1 MKKIVLLILTV
12 LLTLLLFSACGG
24 NSSVQTESDT
34 ETNVPKTVIVTVLYS
49 ATDGGTIEGEV
60 TQSKTV
66 NEGESAKFLEVV
78 AQPNEGYR
86 FIGWDD
92 GKTDAKRTDV
102 LSASATYTAKFEKIP
117 TVKIKYEFSM
127 GGYVNGE
134 TEQAVK
140 MGETTEAVVAIPFN
154 GYRFVGWDD
163 GNESTVRND
172 IAEADKTYTAIFEQI
187 IYVRASYIKTT
198 GGRIT
203 GALYQTI
210 EAGQTT
216 TPVTAVPDTGYRFI
230 GWSDGVTDAT
240 RQDTLYEN
248 LDVRAIF
255 SNEVVAEYKVDG
267 CGKIEGES
275 TQNLYWSNTTKEVY
289 AIPDEGYAFIM
300 WDDGVTTPNRTDK
313 LRGDL
318 TVTAIFKKL
327 YTIDFACDKKRG
339 NLEGELIQSVAE
351 GDSTAAVTATPQ
363 TGYSFIC
370 WSNGETSPTIVV
382 EASHSLTLTAYFSPI
397 SAGLP
402 VVSIET
408 DGGVGVTSKTE
419 YVGCQVTLN
428 DVDGGEHVIEEIA
441 KIRGRGNSTWNFIY
455 KPYKIKFE
463 EKQDLL
469 EMGKAKEWVLLANY
483 GDISLVRNYLAYQTA
498 GNLSEL
504 SASPDSRLVEVYLNG
519 AYQGVYLLCEQVE
532 VNDNRVEVEED
543 VSLVDTG
550 YLIEMDE
557 WIGKQK
563 DGPYVVVN
571 DNLVSTSLSD
581 GKREYGIKFPDDDEI
596 TDEHLAFIKDYLERA
611 IAAAEGDDYS
621 LVTELIDV
629 KSFAQMYLI
638 AEIFKCP
645 DVDYSSFYMYK
656 DAGGKLTAG
665 PVWDY
670 DMAFGN
676 VKHKEAEARRY
687 DYLWAKEANPWFNAL
702 LKHSEFVSLVSSEL
716 KACEQI
722 FNDTIDACYAYAY
735 ENREAMEKCFEDR
748 KTVTTFFTPNNLS
761 ALPTWQEHM
770 DQVLEFYENSMA
782 YVKKVYL
789 FE

>member
-1 MKKIVLLILTV
+1 MKKLFLVMTV
-12 LLTLLLFSACGG
+12 IFISLLLFSACGG
-24 NSSVQTESDT
+24 DTPSQTES
-34 ETNVPKTVIVTVLYS
+34 ESESASKTVVVTVLYS
-49 ATDGGTIEGEV
+49 AAEGGTINGEAS
-60 TQSKTV
+60 QSKTV
-66 NEGESAKFLEVV
+66 NEGESTTFSEVLAV
-78 AQPNEGYR
+78 PSEGYR
-86 FIGWDD
+86 FIGWSD

-102 LSASATYTAKFEKIP
+102 LSESASYTAKFEKIP
-117 TVKIKYEFSM
+117 TVKIKYEFSI

-134 TEQAVK
+134 AEQAVK
-140 MGETTEAVVAIPFN
+140 VGETTEAVVAIPFN

-163 GNESTVRND
+163 GNENTVRND
-172 IAEADKTYTAIFEQI
+172 IAEEDKTYTAIFEQI

-230 GWSDGVTDAT
+230 GWSDGVIDAT
-240 RQDTLYEN
+240 RQDTIYEN

-267 CGKIEGES
+267 CGKIEGNAV
-275 TQNLYWSNTTKEVY
+275 QNLYWSNTTKEVV
-289 AIPDEGYAFIM
+289 AVPDEGYAFIM
-300 WDDGVTTPNRTDK
+300 WDDGVLTPNRTDK

-327 YTIDFACDKKRG
+327 YTIDFACDEQRG
-339 NLEGELIQSVAE
+339 ILEGELVQSVAE
-351 GDSTAAVTATPQ
+351 GNSTAAVTATPQ

-370 WSNGETSPTIVV
+370 WSNGETSPTIVM
-382 EASHSLTLTAYFSPI
+382 EATHSLTLTAYFSPL

-408 DGGVGVTSKTE
+408 EGGVGVNSKTE
-419 YVGCQVTLN
+419 YVGCQITVN
-428 DVDGGEHVIEEIA
+428 DVDGGEHILEEIA
-441 KIRGRGNSTWNFIY
+441 KIRGRGNSTWNLTN

-463 EKQDLL
+463 KGQDLFGK
-469 EMGKAKEWVLLANY
+469 GKAKEWVLLANY
-483 GDISLVRNYLAYQTA
+483 GDISLVRNYIAYQTA
-498 GNLSEL
+498 RNLSEL
-504 SASPDSRLVEVYLNG
+504 SASPDSQLVEVYLNG

-532 VNDNRVEVEED
+532 VNDNRVEVDED
-543 VSLVDTG
+543 VSKVDTG

-571 DNLVSTSLSD
+571 DKLVPTSLDD
-581 GKREYGIKFPDDDEI
+581 GSREYAIKFPDDDEI
-596 TDEHLAFIKDYLERA
+596 TDAHLAFIKDYLERA

-645 DVDYSSFYMYK
+645 EIGRAHV
-656 DAGGKLTAG
+656 
-665 PVWDY
+665 
-670 DMAFGN
+670 
-676 VKHKEAEARRY
+676 
-687 DYLWAKEANPWFNAL
+687 
-702 LKHSEFVSLVSSEL
+702 
-716 KACEQI
+716 
-722 FNDTIDACYAYAY
+722 
-735 ENREAMEKCFEDR
+735 
-748 KTVTTFFTPNNLS
+748 
-761 ALPTWQEHM
+761 
-770 DQVLEFYENSMA
+770 
-782 YVKKVYL
+782 
-789 FE
+789 